1 MEPVSAQALP
11 SRLKRELS
19 PEPGI
24 PPEVS
29 PSKRQA
35 SKTSTVARS
44 PVMFCWRT
52 CQELNDVERLKIK
65 EKAVKLADEHCGQ
78 IRGVLEHFLST
89 SNLDAM
95 DAVIMGQ
102 QIIEQWLKEYGR
114 VRTKRKSH
122 RILVGVEGP
131 TGAGK
136 SSFLGSLLRIPEL
149 FPSGQE
155 SAATAV
161 VGKVSWNWVDAPGFE
176 FRAKVIFRKKTDV
189 QEELEGL
196 LRNLTYLAKLLS
208 GNTEDE
214 EDDGTGQAD
223 NIAITRQAID
233 HELPK
238 VYAVWG
244 YEEGYLSEAVSGLN
258 LNSTYN
264 QMVEEILKSNSKALS
279 FLTVGNACFNATTAE
294 ALAEEIKPF
303 LDSTTVEHGG
313 EKQFSAWP
321 LVKEV
326 RIYTKAD
333 VLKPGITL
341 VDLPGCGD
349 AVGSRSEV
357 TENFAHRLDVRMV
370 VSPII
375 RAADEKQGQVLMQN
389 GYDEAQ
395 MRIAGRLDGN
405 GFCVIMSK
413 MDDMNVETYISG
425 CPDLRRDPEVL
436 QKLGQIE
443 NLKRESVDIKSIL
456 KELKDDK
463 KKAESA
469 KKRAKKSYKRA
480 KKKHKT
486 QLKKNP
492 NANGD
497 HLSEL
502 KTARDEQAQA
512 FDRASKE
519 LNESNKRQS
528 QIKKEM
534 LYLRNWLHHQ
544 AIQTRNNRVK
554 QRLRGDFARRQRN
567 LDDRD
572 NARQSQS
579 EGQYFLPILPVST
592 RAFWQLEK
600 EDVKM
605 LGFPSQV
612 FTGVPAAE
620 QWLHRATLK
629 KREKHLDELL
639 DRYQNLMTMMQI
651 YSAPNGQDGRFDFTR
666 SEVED
671 ALADTHTTYM
681 SKLSTTLSQASDQIK
696 KLDPLE
702 RRQHALKNFLE
713 EAPRIV
719 QKWSYKFPDEVNSVE
734 RMHWATYA
742 ANISR
747 DGAKFRSHAPPRV
760 TYTWMDHLAEPV
772 MKTICKDWDDKMNKQ
787 LPLIKTPMIL
797 GYTCVFREYLNKI
810 QKVISEKVPSLE
822 YSYNNMRPILEN
834 SQHAT
839 EVKIRDA
846 LTQLA
851 ENTATVAFDVSK
863 FLSNEWKPV
872 FRVAL
877 LDNGQGS
884 YKRRKL
890 TIQEKIQNDCAAMG
904 GQMIKRLRRGVE
916 KEIATLPVRL
926 NKIVNEEVTNVKQ
939 QMSFLV
945 NNLVENCNANPKK
958 KLMKV
963 KLQDMIRPHVEAW
976 ESIWAEEGNY
986 DEHILDVN
994 LSIPDFVP
1002 EPNMDDDDSSD
1013 NEDSGSG
1020 SDSDSDS
1027 SEEDADKGDK
1037 GDQDAQGQS

>member
-1 MEPVSAQALP
+1 MEPTSAQALP
-11 SRLKRELS
+11 ARIKRERS
-19 PEPGI
+19 PEPEV
-24 PPEVS
+24 PPEVTAN
-29 PSKRQA
+29 KRQA
-35 SKTSTVARS
+35 GETSAVARA
-44 PVMFCWRT
+44 PVLFRWRT
-52 CQELNDVERLKIK
+52 CQELDDVERLKIK
-65 EKAVKLADEHCGQ
+65 EKAVKLADEHCGR
-78 IRGVLEHFLST
+78 IRAVLEHFLST
-89 SNLDAM
+89 SKLDHI
-95 DAVIMGQ
+95 DVIVMGQ
-102 QIIEQWLKEYGR
+102 QIIEEWLKEYGR
-114 VRTKRKSH
+114 IRYKRKSL

-196 LRNLTYLAKLLS
+196 LRNLTYLAKLLA

-223 NIAITRQAID
+223 NIAITREAID

-244 YEEGYLSEAVSGLN
+244 YEEGFLSEAVSGLN
-258 LNSTYN
+258 LNSTYT
-264 QMVEEILKSNSKALS
+264 QMVDAILNSNSKALS
-279 FLTVGNACFNATTAE
+279 FLTAGTACFNATTAE
-294 ALAEEIKPF
+294 KLAEEIKPF

-326 RIYTKAD
+326 RIYTKAN

-413 MDDMNVETYISG
+413 MDDMNVEVYISG

-436 QKLGQIE
+436 KKQAQIE
-443 NLKRESVDIKSIL
+443 DLKKESVDIKLIL
-456 KELKDDK
+456 RELKDKK

-469 KKRAKKSYKRA
+469 KKKAKKAYKRA
-480 KKKHKT
+480 KKKFKT

-492 NANGD
+492 STNGD
-497 HLSEL
+497 HLSDL
-502 KTARDEQAQA
+502 KRFRDEQAQA
-512 FDRASKE
+512 FDQASKE
-519 LNESNKRQS
+519 LKQCDKRQS
-528 QIKKEM
+528 KITKEM
-534 LYLRNWLHHQ
+534 SYIRDWLHHR
-544 AIQTRNNRVK
+544 AIQTRNKRVK
-554 QRLRGDFARRQRN
+554 QRIRADFDRRQRN

-572 NARQSQS
+572 NVRQSQT
-579 EGQYFLPILPVST
+579 EGEYVLPILPVST
-592 RAFWQLEK
+592 RAFWELEK
-600 EDVKM
+600 NELKM

-620 QWLHRATLK
+620 QYLHRATLK

-666 SEVED
+666 SEVEN
-671 ALADTHTTYM
+671 ALANTHATYM
-681 SKLSTTLSQASDQIK
+681 KKLSTTLSEASDQIK

-719 QKWSYKFPDEVNSVE
+719 QKWSYKFPDEVNNVE

-747 DGAKFRSHAPPRV
+747 NGTKFRSHAPPRV

-797 GYTCVFREYLNKI
+797 GYTCVFTAYLNEI
-810 QKVISEKVPSLE
+810 QKVIGEKVPSLE
-822 YSYNNMRPILEN
+822 FSYNNMRPILEN

-839 EVKIRDA
+839 EIKIRDA

-872 FRVAL
+872 FRVAM
-877 LDNGQGS
+877 LDSGQGS
-884 YKRRKL
+884 YKRRKQ
-890 TIQEKIQNDCAAMG
+890 TIQEKIQNDCPTMG

-926 NKIVNEEVTNVKQ
+926 ENIVTEEVTNVKQ

-945 NNLVENCNANPKK
+945 NNLVENCNTNPKK
-958 KLMKV
+958 KLMKA

-976 ESIWAEEGNY
+976 ESIWAEEGTY

-994 LSIPDFVP
+994 LSIPDSVP

-1020 SDSDSDS
+1020 SDSDS
-1027 SEEDADKGDK
+1027 SEDDADKGEG
-1037 GDQDAQGQS
+1037 GD